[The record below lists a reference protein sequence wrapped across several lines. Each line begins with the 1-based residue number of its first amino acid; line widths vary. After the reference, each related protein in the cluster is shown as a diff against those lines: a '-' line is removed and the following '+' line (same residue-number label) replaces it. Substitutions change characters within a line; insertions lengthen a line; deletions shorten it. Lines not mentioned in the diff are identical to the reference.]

1 MKRHSITFGQLC
13 SPKILLGIVFRIETI
28 TPPPYLSLSNLYGLE
43 KQFIKNWDNRKVSS
57 NLVSVKIRMPI
68 TLTQYLSTDQIYCM
82 ELMFKLRSNTLFT
95 LRSLSSRI
103 SDKEFRE
110 VLLMVLLLHW
120 YVKFIPEL
128 SNFPDFKLLVLVFS
142 DKRLF

>member
-1 MKRHSITFGQLC
+1 
-13 SPKILLGIVFRIETI
+13 
-28 TPPPYLSLSNLYGLE
+28 
-43 KQFIKNWDNRKVSS
+43 
-57 NLVSVKIRMPI
+57 MPI

-110 VLLMVLLLHW
+110 VLLMVLLLH
-120 YVKFIPEL
+120 
-128 SNFPDFKLLVLVFS
+128 
-142 DKRLF
+142 